1 MSALVHLQTLYV
13 WCNVISHCVFQKLI
27 FFQVYHALIQMTILN
42 AARSLWFWS
51 QNWRM
56 FHNCSRV

>member
-42 AARSLWFWS
+42 AARSL
-51 QNWRM
+51 
-56 FHNCSRV
+56 